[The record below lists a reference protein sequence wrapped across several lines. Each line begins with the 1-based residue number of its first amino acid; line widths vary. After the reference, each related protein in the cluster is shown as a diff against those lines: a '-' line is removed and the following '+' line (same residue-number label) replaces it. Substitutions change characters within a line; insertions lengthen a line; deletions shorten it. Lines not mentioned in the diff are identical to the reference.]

1 MATINR
7 EATVHSSADTLWS
20 KLFEDP
26 NRWPDWLTPVRGLE
40 ERASGPVRAGSEL
53 SARLGNIGGKIR
65 VTEATRG
72 QRLRWKAGPPMLL
85 AMGTGMKGSL
95 ELHATGNGSTHVH
108 LKMKSPL
115 MLGPMLKMM
124 SGLNLKD
131 EMTKT
136 IGRIKE
142 LGERSEG

>member
-20 KLFEDP
+20 SLFEDP

-40 ERASGPVRAGSEL
+40 ERASSPVHAGSEL
-53 SARLGNIGGKIR
+53 GVRLGNMGGKIR
-65 VTEATRG
+65 VLEATKG
-72 QRLRWKAGPPMLL
+72 TRLRWKAGPSMLL
-85 AMGTGMKGSL
+85 AMGTGMNGSL
-95 ELHATGNGSTHVH
+95 DIHPTGNGATHVH
-108 LKMKSPL
+108 LTMKSPL
-115 MLGPMLKMM
+115 MLGPLVRMM

-142 LGERSEG
+142 LGENES